1 MKNSLITYI
10 APYMIASGATS
21 YVFAKMNEKK
31 IIANFNK
38 IKVGKRNFKKD
49 STKIPEELK
58 ELVKTIEKKVDKEN
72 LNNLYNNLKSVKVN
86 RNFKMLLLAIS
97 GKYNTEK
104 NTLEYSINGSIEH
117 EFLHLASS
125 HYDEKNNIKQSGFVN
140 YSKNLTCGK
149 AINEGFTDLMTR
161 KLFNK
166 KTRFY
171 DEEVRI
177 AKFLELLIGSK
188 KLEKYYFN
196 NDLVSLTNHLSN
208 YMAKEEAIK
217 FITTFDFGFDLKK
230 QSNPAYK
237 LLYTNLELKL
247 CSLFK
252 QHNKSLLKQIDYL
265 KLLDETIITKAV
277 TKVKKL

>member
-1 MKNSLITYI
+1 MKNSLIIYI

-104 NTLEYSINGSIEH
+104 NTLEYSINSSIEH

-125 HYDEKNNIKQSGFVN
+125 HYDEKTIL
-140 YSKNLTCGK
+140 SK
-149 AINEGFTDLMTR
+149 A
-161 KLFNK
+161 
-166 KTRFY
+166 
-171 DEEVRI
+171 
-177 AKFLELLIGSK
+177 
-188 KLEKYYFN
+188 
-196 NDLVSLTNHLSN
+196 VSLITL
-208 YMAKEEAIK
+208 K
-217 FITTFDFGFDLKK
+217 F
-230 QSNPAYK
+230 
-237 LLYTNLELKL
+237 
-247 CSLFK
+247 
-252 QHNKSLLKQIDYL
+252 
-265 KLLDETIITKAV
+265 
-277 TKVKKL
+277 